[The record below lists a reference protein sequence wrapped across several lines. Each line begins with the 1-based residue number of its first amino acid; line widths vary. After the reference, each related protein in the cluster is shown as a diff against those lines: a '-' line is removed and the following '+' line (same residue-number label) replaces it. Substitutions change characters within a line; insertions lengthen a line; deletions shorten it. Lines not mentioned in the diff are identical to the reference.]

1 MALGF
6 LWLLPKLLAANFV
19 KFATFGMIFGLGTW
33 LVKIWRR
40 AGAAKM
46 VIAGEIVSMVVII
59 VGALWIRHYGK
70 FDFGGGNRPV
80 DKVSAAV
87 AVGDVYDFD
96 ELFAIPPDAKE
107 EEQVDAEG
115 NVIVPSCEDLQ
126 RAQND
131 LWIITQDTFKEL
143 KSGKIKIEDAIAD
156 WKQLQ
161 RQFGDEAD
169 DAFDCW
175 PGWYM
180 QNGSNEAIL
189 WLLDQAL
196 IRARELSVR

>member
-1 MALGF
+1 MAGF
-6 LWLLPKLLAANFV
+6 FSKLKNLFTGSDITDDFYEEIEEHLVMADCGIYTTERIIDSLKEKVKKNHIKSTAECKQALMESMAEQMFV
-19 KFATFGMIFGLGTW
+19 PDDA
-33 LVKIWRR
+33 
-40 AGAAKM
+40 
-46 VIAGEIVSMVVII
+46 
-59 VGALWIRHYGK
+59 
-70 FDFGGGNRPV
+70 
-80 DKVSAAV
+80 
-87 AVGDVYDFD
+87 YDFE
-96 ELFAIPPDAKE
+96 ELFAIPPDVKE
-107 EEQVDAEG
+107 EEQVDDEG